1 MKNSQSN
8 RPKSATSTRES
19 FIWWTITQASYPE
32 SPLLKFLTWI
42 GSIFRRLSKNSK
54 STNTSTKHTESISL
68 MCRNERI
75 RFSNNLEMHLSYLQL
90 MDQRKTN
97 PRSVPLKEREIK
109 EILDETFQEAYRLMP
124 TEVIL
129 KMEEDLNDLG
139 VITLRQAHSSGRV
152 QY

>member
-1 MKNSQSN
+1 
-8 RPKSATSTRES
+8 
-19 FIWWTITQASYPE
+19 
-32 SPLLKFLTWI
+32 
-42 GSIFRRLSKNSK
+42 
-54 STNTSTKHTESISL
+54 
-68 MCRNERI
+68 
-75 RFSNNLEMHLSYLQL
+75 MHLSYLQL